1 MPWLK
6 TSELPNQAL
15 QDKRSAIKELIVCNS
30 WDVSA
35 FGRAYQTYFEVLSI
49 N

>member
-15 QDKRSAIKELIVCNS
+15 QDKRRAIKVWIACNS

-35 FGRAYQTYFEVLSI
+35 FGRCYQTYFKVLSI